1 VELANNPE
9 QLTPAD
15 QALVVK
21 YREGMLAQDKIC
33 WSMPSKTELRR
44 LPSNKL
50 ELLKDEFNKNMS
62 EPVKQTIRTLAE
74 LSKSENPELQVLASQ
89 CITDPLGPASRQLIR
104 IARRIKLAE
113 LAKQ

>member
-1 VELANNPE
+1 MELANNPE

-33 WSMPSKTELRR
+33 WSMPSKAALKK

-50 ELLKDEFNKNMS
+50 ERLKEEFNKNMS
-62 EPVKQTIRTLAE
+62 EPVKQTIRVLTE
-74 LSKSENPELQVLASQ
+74 LSKSESAELQFLAKQ

-104 IARRIKLAE
+104 IARRIE
-113 LAKQ
+113 LARQ